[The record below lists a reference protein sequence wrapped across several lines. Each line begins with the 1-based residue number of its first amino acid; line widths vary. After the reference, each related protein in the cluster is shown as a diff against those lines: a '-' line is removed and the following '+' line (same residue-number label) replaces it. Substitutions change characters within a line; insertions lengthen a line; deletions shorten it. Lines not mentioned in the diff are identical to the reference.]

1 MDGQSYDHLVEGERE
16 PYQIDYRR
24 IVGDT
29 EPAKFRLSTR
39 ESEHHFHGS
48 PLHGHLH
55 GHGHE
60 TAAQRYS
67 ATRIQA
73 GYEPESM
80 ADYLISGGT
89 GYVPDDGLTAQQ
101 LFAIGDGLTYNSAN
115 HSDSDGLT
123 AEQLFCNGDGLTYN
137 DFLILPGFIDF
148 TADEVDLT
156 SALTRK
162 ITLKTPL
169 ISSPMD
175 TVTESCMAIAM
186 ALMGG
191 IGIIHH
197 NCTPEFQANEVRK
210 VKKFEQGFITDPVVM
225 SPRHTVGDVFEAK
238 IRHGFSGIP
247 ITETGK
253 MGSKLVGIVTSRD
266 IDFLTEKDYDTSLNE
281 VMTKR
286 EDLVVAPAGVTLKEA
301 NEILQ
306 RSKKGKLPIVN
317 DSDELIS
324 IIARTDLKKNRDYP
338 LASKDSRKQLLCGAA
353 IGTRED
359 DKYRLDLL
367 MQAGVDVIVLDSS
380 QGNSVYQINM
390 IHYIKQ
396 KYPELQVIGGNVVT
410 AAQAKNLIDAGADA
424 LRVGMGCGSICIT
437 QEVMACGRP
446 QGTAVYKVAEYA
458 RRFGVPVI
466 ADGGIQTVGHV
477 VKALSLGASTVMM
490 GSLLAATTEAPGEYF
505 FSDGVRLKK
514 YRGMGSLDAME
525 KNSSSQK
532 RYFSEGDKVKVAQ
545 GVSGSVQDKGSIH
558 KFVPYLIAGIQH
570 GCQDIGAK
578 SLSILRSMMYSGE
591 LKFEKRTMSAQ
602 VEGGIHGLHSYSFVP
617 FMRSACIEGGGKS
630 QLRVAPCVPTPV
642 ATKHSG

>member
-1 MDGQSYDHLVEGERE
+1 
-16 PYQIDYRR
+16 
-24 IVGDT
+24 
-29 EPAKFRLSTR
+29 
-39 ESEHHFHGS
+39 
-48 PLHGHLH
+48 
-55 GHGHE
+55 
-60 TAAQRYS
+60 
-67 ATRIQA
+67 
-73 GYEPESM
+73 M

-89 GYVPDDGLTAQQ
+89 GYVPEDGLSAQQ
-101 LFAIGDGLTYNSAN
+101 LFSPICPPYIP
-115 HSDSDGLT
+115 H
-123 AEQLFCNGDGLTYN
+123 Q
-137 DFLILPGFIDF
+137 
-148 TADEVDLT
+148 DLT

-175 TVTESCMAIAM
+175 TVTESSMAIAM

-191 IGIIHH
+191 IGLIHH
-197 NCTPEFQANEVRK
+197 NCTPEFQANEVLNDLHHFIFIGIKWR
-210 VKKFEQGFITDPVVM
+210 FEQGFITDPLVM

-238 IRHGFSGIP
+238 TRHGFSGIP
-247 ITETGK
+247 VTETGK
-253 MGSKLVGIVTSRD
+253 MGSKLVGIITSRD
-266 IDFLTEKDYDTSLNE
+266 IDFLSEKDHSRPLE
-281 VMTKR
+281 EAMTKR
-286 EDLVVAPAGVTLKEA
+286 EELVVAPAGVTLKEA
-301 NEILQ
+301 NDILQ

-317 DSDELIS
+317 DSDELVS

-353 IGTRED
+353 IGTRDD

-367 MQAGVDVIVLDSS
+367 MQAGVDVVVLDSS
-380 QGNSVYQINM
+380 QGNSVYQVNM
-390 IHYIKQ
+390 INYIKQ
-396 KYPELQVIGGNVVT
+396 KYSELQVVGGNVVT
-410 AAQAKNLIDAGADA
+410 AAQAKNLIDAGVDA

-446 QGTAVYKVAEYA
+446 QGTSVYKVAEYA

-525 KNSSSQK
+525 KSTSSQK

-558 KFVPYLIAGIQH
+558 KFIPYLIAGIQH

-578 SLSILRSMMYSGE
+578 SLSVLRSMMYSGE
-591 LKFEKRTMSAQ
+591 LKFEKRTTSAQ
-602 VEGGIHGLHSYSFVP
+602 VEGGVHGLHSYEK
-617 FMRSACIEGGGKS
+617 R
-630 QLRVAPCVPTPV
+630 LY
-642 ATKHSG
+642 

>member
-1 MDGQSYDHLVEGERE
+1 MDGQAAMVPYDYSL
-16 PYQIDYRR
+16 
-24 IVGDT
+24 IVGPLQ
-29 EPAKFRLSTR
+29 EPASPRTPRFDSA
-39 ESEHHFHGS
+39 GCA
-48 PLHGHLH
+48 PLHTGHR
-55 GHGHE
+55 
-60 TAAQRYS
+60 TAAQRYN
-67 ATRIQA
+67 ARLCQA
-73 GYEPESM
+73 GLEPESM

-89 GYVPDDGLTAQQ
+89 GYVPEDGLTAQQ
-101 LFAIGDGLTYNSAN
+101 LFAVA
-115 HSDSDGLT
+115 
-123 AEQLFCNGDGLTYN
+123 DGLTYN

-175 TVTESCMAIAM
+175 TVTESDMAIAM

-210 VKKFEQGFITDPVVM
+210 VKKFEQGFITDPVVL
-225 SPRHTVGDVFEAK
+225 SPSHTVGDVFEAK

-253 MGSKLVGIVTSRD
+253 MESQLVGIVTSRD
-266 IDFLTEKDYDTSLNE
+266 IDFLSEKDYNTPLSE
-281 VMTKR
+281 VMTR
-286 EDLVVAPAGVTLKEA
+286 RSDLVVAPAGVTLKEA

-317 DSDELIS
+317 EVDELVA

-367 MQAGVDVIVLDSS
+367 VQAGVDVVVLDSS

-390 IHYIKQ
+390 VHYIKH
-396 KYPELQVIGGNVVT
+396 KSPELQVVGGNVVT
-410 AAQAKNLIDAGADA
+410 AAQAKNLIDAGVDA

-437 QEVMACGRP
+437 QE
-446 QGTAVYKVAEYA
+446 
-458 RRFGVPVI
+458 
-466 ADGGIQTVGHV
+466 
-477 VKALSLGASTVMM
+477 VMM

-525 KNSSSQK
+525 KNRSSQK

-545 GVSGSVQDKGSIH
+545 GVSGSIQDKGSIH

-570 GCQDIGAK
+570 GCQDIGAR
-578 SLSILRSMMYSGE
+578 SLSVLRSMMYSGE

-602 VEGGIHGLHSYSFVP
+602 IEGGVHGLHSFTFLP
-617 FMRSACIEGGGKS
+617 FTRSGCTEDNFQS
-630 QLRVAPCVPTPV
+630 
-642 ATKHSG
+642 SGQ

>member
-1 MDGQSYDHLVEGERE
+1 MEAPPE
-16 PYQIDYRR
+16 P
-24 IVGDT
+24 
-29 EPAKFRLSTR
+29 PAR
-39 ESEHHFHGS
+39 S
-48 PLHGHLH
+48 PPAAGVPHA
-55 GHGHE
+55 GHGYE
-60 TAAQRYS
+60 TVAQRCS
-67 ATRIQA
+67 ARLLRA
-73 GYEPESM
+73 GQEGSM

-89 GYVPDDGLTAQQ
+89 GYVPEDGLTAQQ
-101 LFAIGDGLTYNSAN
+101 LFATS
-115 HSDSDGLT
+115 
-123 AEQLFCNGDGLTYN
+123 DGLTYN

-175 TVTESCMAIAM
+175 TVTEADMAIAM

-225 SPRHTVGDVFEAK
+225 SPTQTVGDVWEAK
-238 IRHGFSGIP
+238 LRHGFSGIP
-247 ITETGK
+247 VTQTGR
-253 MGSKLVGIVTSRD
+253 MGSKLEGIVTSRD
-266 IDFLTEKDYDTSLNE
+266 IDFLAERDHGTRLGE

-286 EDLVVAPAGVTLKEA
+286 NDLVVAPAGITLKEA

-317 DSDELIS
+317 DSDELVA
-324 IIARTDLKKNRDYP
+324 IIARTDLKKNREHP
-338 LASKDSRKQLLCGAA
+338 LASKDARKQLLCGAA

-367 MQAGVDVIVLDSS
+367 VQASVDLVVLDSS
-380 QGNSVYQINM
+380 QGNSIYQISM

-396 KYPELQVIGGNVVT
+396 KYPDLQVIGGNVVT
-410 AAQAKNLIDAGADA
+410 AAQAKNLIDAGVDA

-466 ADGGIQTVGHV
+466 ADGGIRTVGHV
-477 VKALSLGASTVMM
+477 VKALALGASTVMM
-490 GSLLAATTEAPGEYF
+490 GSLLAATTEAPGEFF
-505 FSDGVRLKK
+505 FSEGVRLKQ

-525 KNSSSQK
+525 KSSSSQK

-570 GCQDIGAK
+570 GCQDIGAR
-578 SLSILRSMMYSGE
+578 SLSVLRSMMYSGE
-591 LKFEKRTMSAQ
+591 LKFEKRTMAAQ
-602 VEGGIHGLHSYSFVP
+602 IEGGVHGLHSYEK
-617 FMRSACIEGGGKS
+617 R
-630 QLRVAPCVPTPV
+630 LY
-642 ATKHSG
+642 